1 MNAFDSVTRMRRL
14 LVFIL
19 VVSLPISMGFGSELE
34 RIGSL
39 RKNQLD
45 ESLTEYQRISS
56 EIAAEKVPLVREVNE
71 LEVENITLRA
81 EVGRYQSMSMR
92 RMEELEDLREEL
104 DELRGQT
111 EYIHSVFHEYLQNFE
126 SKLHIAEDQRLKGE
140 VTKIRTSLG
149 EPEMGLKSVNDLYAE
164 ILDLSVGRQE
174 DLVGGYRFTGRG
186 IDLNGRVLGGEIVI
200 FGPAA
205 YFASTQDETTGLLV
219 YRSGTVEPGIA
230 GIDPL
235 RAEGVREFIA
245 TGVGEIP
252 LDGSLGGAIS
262 MRAID
267 DTLVEHVQQGGPV
280 GYAILILGG
289 VGLLLSLIKVR
300 DLSHQAKVTP
310 EQVREIAQLAR
321 TAGREQALKR
331 AAGTKG
337 SIGEIVR
344 AGVENMHS
352 GAVFLEEMM
361 LSVIARRRPQLERFM
376 PFLSITAM
384 AAPLLG
390 LLGTVVGMIETFAH
404 ITVFGQG
411 DPQALSS
418 GISKALVTTELG
430 LIVAII
436 TLLLHA
442 LFARVIKSRLG
453 AMEQVVFD
461 FVRYAAYEE
470 TRRD

>member
-1 MNAFDSVTRMRRL
+1 MRG
-14 LVFIL
+14 LVAIL
-19 VVSLPISMGFGSELE
+19 AVSLSTSMGFATELE
-34 RIGSL
+34 SIG
-39 RKNQLD
+39 RRVKEQLD
-45 ESLTEYQRISS
+45 ESLAEYQRVSS
-56 EIAAEKVPLVREVNE
+56 EIAQEKVPLVREVNK
-71 LEVENITLRA
+71 LEIENIRLRA
-81 EVGRYQSMSMR
+81 EVGRYQSMSKQ
-92 RMEELEDLREEL
+92 RMVELEELREEL
-104 DELRGQT
+104 DELRGQS

-126 SKLHIAEDQRLKGE
+126 SKLHIAEDQKFKE
-140 VTKIRTSLG
+140 QVTKIRTSLG
-149 EPEMGLKSVNDLYAE
+149 EPELGLKGVNNRYAE
-164 ILDLSVGRQE
+164 VLELSLGRQE
-174 DLVGGYRFTGRG
+174 DLVGGYRFVGRG
-186 IDLNGRVLGGEIVI
+186 IDLDGRVLSGDIAI

-205 YFASTQDETTGLLV
+205 YFASTEDETTGLLV
-219 YRSGTVEPGIA
+219 YRSGTIEPGIA
-230 GIDPL
+230 GL
-235 RAEGVREFIA
+235 NAVRAEGVRDFIA
-245 TGVGEIP
+245 KGMGEIP

-262 MRAID
+262 MREIE
-267 DTLVEHVQQGGPV
+267 DTLMEHVRQGGPV

-289 VGLLLSLIKVR
+289 IALLLSLVKVR

-310 EQVREIAQLAR
+310 EQVRQIAQGAR
-321 TAGREQALKR
+321 TAGEEQTLKG
-331 AAGTKG
+331 AAGIKG

-344 AGVENMHS
+344 AGIENVNS

-361 LSVIARRRPQLERFM
+361 LSVIARRRPRLERFM

-411 DPQALSS
+411 DPKALSS

-430 LIVAII
+430 LIVAIV

-453 AMEQVVFD
+453 SMEQVAFD

-470 TRRD
+470 RKKD

>member
-1 MNAFDSVTRMRRL
+1 MKRL
-14 LVFIL
+14 LVSIL
-19 VVSLPISMGFGSELE
+19 AISLPTSMGFGSELE
-34 RIGSL
+34 SIGRL

-45 ESLTEYQRISS
+45 ESLAEYQRVSS
-56 EIAAEKVPLVREVNE
+56 EIAEEKVPLVREVNE
-71 LEVENITLRA
+71 LEIENIRLRA
-81 EVGRYQSMSMR
+81 EVGRYLSMSKR
-92 RMEELEDLREEL
+92 RMEELEGLREEL
-104 DELRGQT
+104 NELRGQT

-140 VTKIRTSLG
+140 VTEIRASLG
-149 EPEMGLKSVNDLYAE
+149 EPELGLKGINDLYAE
-164 ILDLSVGRQE
+164 VLDLSVGRQE
-174 DLVGGYRFTGRG
+174 DLVGGYRFNGRG
-186 IDLNGRVLGGEIVI
+186 IDLNGKVLGGEIAI

-230 GIDPL
+230 GLDPV

-245 TGVGEIP
+245 TGEGEIP

-267 DTLVEHVQQGGPV
+267 DTLVEHIQQGGPV

-289 VGLLLSLIKVR
+289 IGLLLSLVKVR

-331 AAGTKG
+331 AAGTRG

-344 AGVENMHS
+344 AGVENVHS

-430 LIVAII
+430 LIVAIV

-461 FVRYAAYEE
+461 FVRHAAYED
-470 TRRD
+470 TRKD